1 MTKHKINWD
10 KLSKEVSKIEYAVF
24 DENLESKKLKI
35 LLNEED
41 KELIKLRQ
49 VNTLDYPLERQNPNI
64 LQMILNLNQRMEI
77 IENTMIK
84 KIKVIEHD
92 ISSLKSIFICSKEK
106 EHSIDGNGTLED
118 LEKLD
123 GLQIITYDEEI
134 NKPEV
139 VQEPETNKETEKKEG
154 VKDGENAI

>member
-1 MTKHKINWD
+1 MIKHKINWD

-24 DENLESKKLKI
+24 DENLESKRLKI

-64 LQMILNLNQRMEI
+64 LQMLLNLNQRMEI
-77 IENTMIK
+77 IENTIIK
-84 KIKVIEHD
+84 KIEAIEYD
-92 ISSLKSIFICSKEK
+92 ISSLKSIFICSREK

-139 VQEPETNKETEKKEG
+139 IQEPETNSEIAKETEKKE
-154 VKDGENAI
+154 EI